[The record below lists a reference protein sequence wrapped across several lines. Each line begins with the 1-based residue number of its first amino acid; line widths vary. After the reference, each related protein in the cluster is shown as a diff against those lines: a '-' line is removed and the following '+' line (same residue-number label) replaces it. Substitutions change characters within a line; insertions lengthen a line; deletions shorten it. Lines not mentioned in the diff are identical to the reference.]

1 MLIDINYYMIKC
13 TALSMKWI
21 GVGVTVDLFLVD
33 ACSLSVRL
41 SAILMEIFI
50 VFLSPAWK
58 LPREYPPLAQHF
70 KIVSITSV
78 ILQFDCV

>member
-1 MLIDINYYMIKC
+1 
-13 TALSMKWI
+13 MKWI
-21 GVGVTVDLFLVD
+21 GVGIMVDLLLVD

-50 VFLSPAWK
+50 VFLSPSWK
-58 LPREYPPLAQHF
+58 LSRKYPLLAQHL